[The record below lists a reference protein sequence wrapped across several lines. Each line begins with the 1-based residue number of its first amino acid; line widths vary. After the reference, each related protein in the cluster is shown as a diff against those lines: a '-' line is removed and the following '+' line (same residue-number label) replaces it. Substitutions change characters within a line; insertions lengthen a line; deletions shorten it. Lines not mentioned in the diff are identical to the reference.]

1 MAAMLFVWFAGVT
14 GAIQAFMILLGIALC
29 LCLIFGPLVTESKE
43 LFIRLLKWLGPI
55 IFVLFSVAS
64 CMPSE
69 KTTYMMAGAY
79 VGQKVLIESD
89 ASKKVYSIINQK
101 LDSYMTKDT
110 LDMAEKVVRNTTEK
124 VEEMAVDAAKEKVK
138 EVVNK
143 DEEKT

>member
-110 LDMAEKVVRNTTEK
+110 LDKAEKVVRNTTEK